1 MRMHFVELFI
11 AITLILVLAAIFLP
25 ALSRTREISWR
36 NPCQSNLMEF
46 GLVLKMYT
54 NESKGGIY
62 PDASPIYG
70 NWLPDIKQIY
80 PEYVCDLNIFACP
93 SNPLY
98 CMQKTLMWSNAD
110 GSSRPACVGSFSYLY
125 TGYAIWRDDQAQAL
139 FNARSLLAPEDFG
152 LWSIEI
158 SIPNEKQPSVPPA
171 SEIPVMWDRLGLSEM
186 DSNHVPAG
194 SNVLYAD
201 GHVSFLRYSYYNG
214 IEQFPVTYYVAS
226 TFGSS
231 VPQLSQDCYK

>member
-1 MRMHFVELFI
+1 MKMRFVELFI
-11 AITLILVLAAIFLP
+11 VITLFLALATILLP
-25 ALSRTREISWR
+25 AFSRTRETSR
-36 NPCQSNLMEF
+36 RSSCQNNLMEF
-46 GLVLKMYT
+46 ALVFKMYT
-54 NESKGGIY
+54 NESKGEVY
-62 PDASPIYG
+62 PGVSHIPC

-93 SNPLY
+93 SNPFY
-98 CMQKTLMWSNAD
+98 YTQKELMWSNAD

-125 TGYAIWRDDQAQAL
+125 TGYAIWRDEQAQAL
-139 FNARSLLAPEDFG
+139 FSARSLLAPEDFG

-158 SIPNEKQPSVPPA
+158 SVPNEKQPIVPPV
-171 SEIPVMWDRLGLSEM
+171 SEIPIMWDRLGLSEM

-201 GHVSFLRYSYYNG
+201 GHVCFQQYSYYNG
-214 IEQFPVTYYVAS
+214 IEQFPVTYSMAS